1 MKDFTYLNFLY
12 MVPRLRVLI
21 RAASLFSRGTD
32 PKAQAMGYS
41 HSYLDPEN
49 ASIKSLASYPTD
61 GEITLVVGEAWE
73 EAVSL
78 LGLLGIQADDLSGS
92 PVTSPPDLSL
102 SPTLPTSDEADP
114 TNRDLDEKAGS
125 TVTLQRLIG
134 VQQTPA
140 WEAVDSPTQDQ
151 MHMLTCAAIALDIEE
166 RRSL

>member
-12 MVPRLRVLI
+12 MVPCLCVLI
-21 RAASLFSRGTD
+21 RAASLFSRGMD

-61 GEITLVVGEAWE
+61 GEIALVVGEAWE